1 MREAT
6 MPGARDPTSL
16 ETNFPVKTILIVEDD
31 TVVAAFLAAAIEQE
45 TPYQALL
52 ATSSSQALEVVHD
65 RKPNLFLLDYRL
77 PGISGLELYDQFH
90 ATRELQDVPALL
102 ISASFPFEE
111 ASKRNILLIQ
121 KPFELDDLL
130 RNIEKLLT

>member
-1 MREAT
+1 V
-6 MPGARDPTSL
+6 PGARDPTSS
-16 ETNFPVKTILIVEDD
+16 ETNLPVKTILIVEDD

-52 ATSSSQALEVVHD
+52 AMSSSQALEVVHE
-65 RKPNLFLLDYRL
+65 RKPSLFLLDYRL

-90 ATRELQDVPALL
+90 ALGELEDVPALL

-111 ASKRNILLIQ
+111 ANKRNILLLQ
-121 KPFELDDLL
+121 KPFELDELL
-130 RNIEKLLT
+130 RNIERLLT